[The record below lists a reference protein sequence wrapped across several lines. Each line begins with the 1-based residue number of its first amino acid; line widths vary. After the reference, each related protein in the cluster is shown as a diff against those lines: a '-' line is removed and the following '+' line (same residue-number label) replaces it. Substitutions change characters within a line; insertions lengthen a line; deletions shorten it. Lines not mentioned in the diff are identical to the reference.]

1 MLRSEN
7 NPKVLAA
14 ITEIV
19 KGNRTTDKPQET
31 KVSEA
36 LASRYSTFKP
46 TAEQKPVALQEEL
59 SPKQKMHIDKNKNGK
74 IDAHDFKLLKGQKA
88 ASVKEKTIDEA
99 GNPAQNAA
107 IAISLI
113 KAGKKEGKM
122 PKPMK
127 EENKDTPGNSY
138 KHQCAIHVK
147 SEQFGEGRT
156 LTSQH
161 AEPDEYGNIAWY
173 DVMFEHGIE
182 KYVASDDLE
191 ILVSESHGNHKKKA

>member
-31 KVSEA
+31 KVSES

-46 TAEQKPVALQEEL
+46 TAGQTSVLVQEEL
-59 SPKQKMHIDKNKNGK
+59 SPKQKMHIDKNKNGR
-74 IDAHDFKLLKGQKA
+74 IDAHDFKLLKGQKPA
-88 ASVKEKTIDEA
+88 PVKEEAIDEA

-127 EENKDTPGNSY
+127 EALKDTPGNSY

>member
-7 NPKVLAA
+7 NPKVLSA

-19 KGNRTTDKPQET
+19 RGNRTTDQPQAT

-46 TAEQKPVALQEEL
+46 VVEQKPVALQEEL
-59 SPKQKMHIDKNKNGK
+59 SPKQKKIAKVAGHPAK
-74 IDAHDFKLLKGQKA
+74 IDAADFKALR
-88 ASVKEKTIDEA
+88 
-99 GNPAQNAA
+99 
-107 IAISLI
+107 
-113 KAGKKEGKM
+113 AGKKV
-122 PKPMK
+122 
-127 EENKDTPGNSY
+127 EEAKDTPGNSY
-138 KHQCAIHVK
+138 AHQCAIHVK

-161 AEPDEYGNIAWY
+161 AEPDEHGNIAWY

-182 KYVASDDLE
+182 KQVSTDELE
-191 ILVSESHGNHKKKA
+191 VLMSESHGNHKKKA

>member
-19 KGNRTTDKPQET
+19 KGNRTTAEPQAT

-46 TAEQKPVALQEEL
+46 VVGQKPVALQEEL
-59 SPKQKMHIDKNKNGK
+59 SPKQEKHIDKNKNGE
-74 IDAHDFKLLKGQKA
+74 IDAHDFKL
-88 ASVKEKTIDEA
+88 IR
-99 GNPAQNAA
+99 
-107 IAISLI
+107 
-113 KAGKKEGKM
+113 
-122 PKPMK
+122 K
-127 EENKDTPGNSY
+127 EEKDTPGNSY

-161 AEPDEYGNIAWY
+161 AEPDEHGNIAWY

-182 KYVASDDLE
+182 KQVSTDELE
-191 ILVSESHGNHKKKA
+191 VLMSESHGNHKKKA